1 MHTRFQHQQIL
12 SEPGIR
18 NSLDTNAKFEES
30 CSNQC
35 CHIGRNLTQNADEN
49 LRSIG
54 RRNFAQNARYFIQG
68 QKSPKSPE
76 FCSKMDENGRKLT
89 PFYEKFFFQKI
100 LVKNFK
106 IIFQNP
112 AKLSH
117 KNAIKRG
124 ARNFR
129 QFIAKCPIF
138 CKKFLATLHAGI

>member
-1 MHTRFQHQQIL
+1 
-12 SEPGIR
+12 
-18 NSLDTNAKFEES
+18 
-30 CSNQC
+30 
-35 CHIGRNLTQNADEN
+35 
-49 LRSIG
+49 
-54 RRNFAQNARYFIQG
+54 
-68 QKSPKSPE
+68 
-76 FCSKMDENGRKLT
+76 MDENGRKLT

-129 QFIAKCPIF
+129 QFFSKMPDILQKISGNTDRGRSIIT
-138 CKKFLATLHAGI
+138 KFQDVSKDLER